1 MSDSSSRPE
10 PQTPTSIGGYA
21 IERGGT
27 MLIFFQGSEVGTAP
41 DALLAVDFAHFV
53 QNNGAF
59 EAVAGHG
66 LDVSPIFGVFF
77 DVGINL
83 RVHFRVGPKSGLIR
97 GGGIAAGARW
107 RWGFRFVHNDSFLFG
122 LFFSAFAV
130 SAGERAASR
139 RRHSGKVSSWFWSFR

>member
-1 MSDSSSRPE
+1 MRDH
-10 PQTPTSIGGYA
+10 A
-21 IERGGT
+21 
-27 MLIFFQGSEVGTAP
+27 FFLVFGQVLDQQVVGALQLRIAVNLLHDAFP

-53 QNNGAF
+53 QDNRAF
-59 EAVAGHG
+59 ETVAGHG
-66 LDVSPIFGVFF
+66 LDVGPILGVFF

-83 RVHFRVGPKSGLIR
+83 RVHFRVDPKSGLIR

>member
-1 MSDSSSRPE
+1 M
-10 PQTPTSIGGYA
+10 GYHP
-21 IERGGT
+21 
-27 MLIFFQGSEVGTAP
+27 FFLVFGQVLDQQVVGALQLRIAVNLLHYTFP

-53 QNNGAF
+53 QDNRAF
-59 EAVAGHG
+59 ETVAGHG
-66 LDVSPIFGVFF
+66 LDVGPIFGVFF

-83 RVHFRVGPKSGLIR
+83 RVHFRVDPKSGLIR

-139 RRHSGKVSSWFWSFR
+139 RRHSGKASSGFWFLQ